1 MIGEPLV
8 TTAEVNVLASAEAR
22 DEVLV
27 ADLVAVINEA
37 YAVGEA
43 GLWLEGWT
51 RTEAGEV
58 AEAVHSGGVLAATL
72 GPRVVGCAYV
82 RQLDDGTA
90 DLGLVSVIPARWGSG
105 LGRQLVRSAEE
116 LARSSGAKT
125 MQLELL
131 VPKEWV
137 HPEKERL
144 CAWYERLGYEV
155 VRVAPFD
162 EIAAHL
168 APQLA
173 TRCEFLVFRMP
184 LADAPGLA

>member
-1 MIGEPLV
+1 
-8 TTAEVNVLASAEAR
+8 
-22 DEVLV
+22 
-27 ADLVAVINEA
+27 
-37 YAVGEA
+37 
-43 GLWLEGWT
+43 
-51 RTEAGEV
+51 
-58 AEAVHSGGVLAATL
+58 
-72 GPRVVGCAYV
+72 V